1 MNKIEIILE
10 FRSPNPLHEQIV
22 DRLREQLATGKL
34 PQGTRMPTV
43 RELAEVLQ
51 VHFNTIA
58 RAYRQLEKEGWLSTR
73 PGRGTFVWR
82 TENNFLN
89 EEKENLETL
98 TQDYVS
104 ACRERGYPEMEIL
117 RELRRQMLPGLSA
130 PPEPGKTQPS
140 NTI

>member
-1 MNKIEIILE
+1 
-10 FRSPNPLHEQIV
+10 
-22 DRLREQLATGKL
+22 
-34 PQGTRMPTV
+34 MPTV

-51 VHFNTIA
+51 VHFNTVA

-82 TENNFLN
+82 TENILLN

-104 ACRERGYPEMEIL
+104 ACRERGYTEMEII
-117 RELRRQMLPGLSA
+117 RELRRQMLPDLSA
-130 PPEPGKTQPS
+130 PPEPGRT
-140 NTI
+140 